1 MKKINLVISS
11 ILGNKTEVEQD
22 RYFMTM
28 TCFVAAIFLLML
40 CIFHLIL
47 NLAIL
52 PVYFAGGSSIILFG
66 VYFLIRF
73 SKYLFIPKVIVT
85 VVGLILLDFT
95 WYSKF
100 LSFGPVLYF
109 IFAFGALVIWVWEG
123 RALIIMLL
131 IYFLNIAIL
140 FYIETHTEVQLLNYP
155 DKSIRSLDIYLS
167 FLLYSFLMIFI
178 LSRIKKDFIL
188 QKEKAIRSD
197 KLKSAFLANMSHE
210 IRTPVNSIVG
220 FTGLL
225 DKDLLPAKR
234 EEYIRIIQSSSSS
247 LMNLINDLIDLSRIE
262 AGEMGV
268 SFSVFRI
275 NDLFD
280 EIKAVTSLEM
290 KKRGKVEVDLN
301 YFLNDNTLT
310 IYSDQLRIRQVLINL
325 IRNAVKFTSKGR
337 ITFSCN
343 RIDNQLIFSVVDTG
357 TGIPEADQ
365 TAIFNRFTRFDYEG
379 MNTDGT
385 GIGLAIA
392 QKIVEM
398 LKGKMWLTSALG
410 EGSSFFFSIPF
421 VEMPVTAKI
430 SEEKEIPPVFIN
442 TDSGK
447 VILVVE
453 DDLASFL
460 LIEEI
465 LKLMN
470 LNVHHVTDGRQAI
483 DFMKDNPYVQLIL
496 MDIKL
501 PVMNGYDATCAI
513 KKLYPEIPIIAQTAF
528 AMTGDKEKALEA
540 GCDDYLVK
548 PLDPL
553 QIQAVIRRFL

>member
-1 MKKINLVISS
+1 MKRINLVISS

-40 CIFHLIL
+40 CLFHLIL

-66 VYFLIRF
+66 IYFLIRF
-73 SKYLFIPKVIVT
+73 SNYLFIPKVIVT
-85 VVGLILLDFT
+85 VVGLILLDLT

-123 RALIIMLL
+123 RALIIMLFT
-131 IYFLNIAIL
+131 YFLNIAIL
-140 FYIETHTEVQLLNYP
+140 FLIEKHTIAKLLSYP
-155 DKSIRSLDIYLS
+155 DNSIRSLDIYLS
-167 FLLYSFLMIFI
+167 FLLYSLLMIFI
-178 LSRIKKDFIL
+178 LSRIKKDFIF

-210 IRTPVNSIVG
+210 IRTPVNSIIG
-220 FTGLL
+220 FSGLL
-225 DKDLLPAKR
+225 DKDLNPAKR

-247 LMNLINDLIDLSRIE
+247 LMNLVNDLIDLSRIE

-268 SFSVFRI
+268 SFSAFRAR
-275 NDLFD
+275 DLFD

-290 KKRGKVEVDLN
+290 KKRGKAEVDLN
-301 YFLNDNTLT
+301 YFLTDESLV
-310 IYSDQLRIRQVLINL
+310 IYSDQLRLRQVLINL
-325 IRNAVKFTSKGR
+325 IRNAVKFTSKGL
-337 ITFSCN
+337 ITFSCSK
-343 RIDNQLIFSVVDTG
+343 IDSQLIFSVVDTG
-357 TGIPEADQ
+357 TGIPEEDQ
-365 TAIFNRFTRFDYEG
+365 HAIFNRFTRFNYEG
-379 MNTDGT
+379 LNTDGT
-385 GIGLAIA
+385 GIGLAIT

-398 LKGKMWLTSALG
+398 LKGKIWLTSTLG
-410 EGSSFFFSIPF
+410 QGSSFFFSIP
-421 VEMPVTAKI
+421 I
-430 SEEKEIPPVFIN
+430 SEIPFDFVIAEKQDIPPVFIN
-442 TDSGK
+442 KHSGK

-460 LIEEI
+460 LIDEI

-501 PVMNGYDATCAI
+501 PFMNGYDATSAI
-513 KKLYPEIPIIAQTAF
+513 KRLYPEIPIIAQTAF

-540 GCDDYLVK
+540 GCDDYLIK
-548 PLDPL
+548 PIDPNHL
-553 QIQAVIRRFL
+553 QEVIRRFL